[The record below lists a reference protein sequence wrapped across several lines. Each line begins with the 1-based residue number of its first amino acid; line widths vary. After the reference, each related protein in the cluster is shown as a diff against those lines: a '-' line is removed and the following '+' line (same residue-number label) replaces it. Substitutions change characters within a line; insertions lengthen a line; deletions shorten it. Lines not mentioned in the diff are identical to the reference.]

1 VGAFTVMPSLLG
13 VAVQACASGG
23 AEGSLGAIAKGEHDT
38 WTPAQAAARHRD
50 RFDKRAANHHAAVY
64 RGAAVVVTN
73 ERIG

>member
-1 VGAFTVMPSLLG
+1 MPSLLS

-23 AEGSLGAIAKGEHDT
+23 AEGPWGRSRKANTTPGHRLKQLRGIAT
-38 WTPAQAAARHRD
+38 

-64 RGAAVVVTN
+64 RGAAVVVTD